1 MRTVS
6 TSELAHHLEQILD
19 SVECQGDSV
28 LVTRNNRTIARILPG
43 VARMTALEAMS
54 DLYGIVAEEAAQDK
68 KDFKDIPGLEL
79 AVLASYP
86 DQGV

>member
-1 MRTVS
+1 MRTIS
-6 TSELAHHLEQILD
+6 TADLAYNLEQILD

-54 DLYGIVAEEAAQDK
+54 DLYGIVAEEAAQEWLNDSR
-68 KDFKDIPGLEL
+68 IGGTL
-79 AVLASYP
+79 AEEMRNSW
-86 DQGV
+86 DS